1 MIEAIGANT
10 TGATGP
16 AEIIGIIFVI
26 ALLVGMAKFGFW
38 MISGPSLIK
47 KSKGQPEFRETNPK
61 RRNIHEAQVL
71 RETETRASNMNHC
84 ISCGTKIAETD
95 KFCGGCGQKTR

>member
-10 TGATGP
+10 TGP

-26 ALLVGMAKFGFW
+26 AILVGMAKFGFW

-47 KSKGQPEFRETNPK
+47 KSKGQPEFRETNPQ

-71 RETETRASNMNHC
+71 RETKVPASNMNHC
-84 ISCGTKIAETD
+84 TSCGTKTAETD